1 MATRWAPRS
10 RGGKR
15 NSSSAFGEWDYAGRG
30 TGKRCKAEFWS
41 KGVSGKQNKTFV
53 DGSTRDRSVAYIFAD
68 SQLRPVVQGDVEL
81 PQGPIQMI
89 INSTPGGTCHHVEK
103 ELLDF
108 SWRRKPDIVVV
119 AAGTNNIG
127 FGLESLDV
135 ACKQIRSLLRSALCM
150 TPQVYNS
157 PLCY

>member
-1 MATRWAPRS
+1 M
-10 RGGKR
+10 
-15 NSSSAFGEWDYAGRG
+15 
-30 TGKRCKAEFWS
+30 
-41 KGVSGKQNKTFV
+41 
-53 DGSTRDRSVAYIFAD
+53 
-68 SQLRPVVQGDVEL
+68 QGDVEL

-108 SWRRKPDIVVV
+108 SWRRKPDIMVL

-135 ACKQIRSLLRSALCM
+135 ACKQFRRLLRSALCM
-150 TPQVYNS
+150 TPKVYIIQRYMLLLTFEVFFFLTVKVIVHFTLYFTLRYNAVFINIRVLTQCKKGEGEGRS
-157 PLCY
+157 V